1 MGASSGD
8 SGHRVI
14 LRSPAGGLQSAGLAR
29 FVAILRFAAVV
40 GPQMGLQSLAR
51 GLHP

>member
-1 MGASSGD
+1 MVGVQRRFRPW
-8 SGHRVI
+8 GHPTEPR
-14 LRSPAGGLQSAGLAR
+14 GGLQSAGLAR
-29 FVAILRFAAVV
+29 FVAILRFAAVF